1 MNIPP
6 VDGLLSP
13 QDGSTMSLPWS
24 VGDTWTGLGLLVLI
38 EAVILILVLVFKPPN
53 IYGTFMAVIL
63 EMAYVF
69 PAVMILAVRG
79 GNWRLFGFHK
89 FDASSLGLGCGLV
102 VAAYFISL
110 INNLVFHYLGVKLQ
124 SDLLLQLMSSLRTP
138 YWLVLSAVIVA
149 PIVEESFFRGFL
161 FAGFR
166 QAYGWN
172 RAALLSSL
180 VFAIGHLELA
190 ALIPTFLL
198 GYIFSYI
205 YHRSNSI
212 WPGVILHF
220 LVNAFGMFVI
230 LLSLHFGHL
239 TPR

>member
-6 VDGLLSP
+6 VDGSLSP
-13 QDGSTMSLPWS
+13 QTGITPSLPWS
-24 VGDTWTGLGLLVLI
+24 LGDTWIGLGLLVLI
-38 EAVILILVLVFKPPN
+38 EAVILILVLVFKPLN
-53 IYGTFMAVIL
+53 IYGTFTAVVL
-63 EMAYVF
+63 EMAYVI
-69 PAVMILAVRG
+69 PAVVILAVRG
-79 GNWRLFGFHK
+79 ASWKFFGFHK
-89 FDASSLGLGCGLV
+89 FDVSSLGLGCGLV
-102 VAAYFISL
+102 VASYFISL
-110 INNLVFHYLGVKLQ
+110 INNIAFHFLGQKLQ
-124 SDLLLQLMSSLRTP
+124 VDLLLHLMGSLQNP
-138 YWLVLSAVIVA
+138 YWLVFSAVIVA
-149 PIVEESFFRGFL
+149 PLVEECFFRGFL

-180 VFAIGHLELA
+180 VFAIGHMELA

-220 LVNAFGMFVI
+220 LVNAFGMIAI
-230 LLSLHFGHL
+230 LLSLHFGYL